1 MAKNTQEAEV
11 IVTLNGQAAK
21 RAIEDMTKEYDRL
34 TKAAI
39 DAYKAGNDALGKEL
53 DAKAKKLMKD
63 VEITR
68 RETKK
73 FADVMRNINAASLTE
88 LRSAAKK
95 LQSEINKLTPG
106 TKEFIE
112 KSRQLKEVNSRI
124 NQLRN
129 GFKGVVEEEKRAA
142 LSMKGLAD
150 GFNKYF
156 GIVSAGIAS
165 VTGLSM
171 AFRKC
176 AEEAAKLDDVY
187 ADVMKTTGLTHDEVA
202 ALDKSLMK
210 INTRTSREQL
220 LLLARDAGKLGI
232 QGKENILGFVRAAD
246 QIQVALG
253 EDLGEGAIRNLG
265 KIADVLGYTKSMGVE
280 KALLSIGS
288 AVNAVGQDSTASEAY
303 LVEFTQRLAGVGAQ
317 AGISAADLIGF
328 ASGLDQ
334 SAMKVEMASTAF
346 QKFMMKMFE
355 DPAQFASYAKMEVKE
370 FTDLLQ
376 NDANTAITTVL
387 KSLKDKDGF
396 AAMVPIFKDMGLD
409 GARAVSVLASMASN
423 LDAVTQAQALAN
435 EEFIKASSVSAEYS
449 TKNNNLQAQL
459 EKARKEFHNASI
471 ALGQSLNP
479 IMLKS
484 TKATTYLIK
493 ILPEYGKQIRN
504 AAIAIAALT
513 LAIKAQSI
521 AESVGLG
528 LKKAWNTIASTGT
541 VVSNRLMAA
550 YYKLT
555 GQTLLYAQAQRTAN
569 AAMNSSVIGVII
581 TLVGLLAAKLTSL
594 NLKRKMAAEEARAQF
609 EEESRLTGQ
618 YAEEEAKVRTLAR
631 IVEDNNLK
639 LSDRKKA
646 LDELRKIV
654 PYYHAD
660 LTQEGV
666 LINNN
671 RIALEEYNKQL
682 RTKARLELKQESVK
696 GREDEIMNLEEEG
709 THLDE
714 RIKEAQARVN
724 SLQHLKERADV
735 LLDMIGDDDQA
746 RMHVEDEAAPYVEAQ
761 NALNALLTR
770 KKEVDDK
777 LTELNTEQAADL
789 EWIGVYSKELQDNLT
804 TATTAMEKEINDVKL
819 KYKNLFQEIRNSS
832 MDNPVEGENE
842 IRLLKIDMDKEID
855 DIKKTY
861 AAAAKTE
868 SAENAILTQAQFDF
882 LQERYDKLTKK
893 EKAMVDA
900 GYAALSEEDS
910 KALSDRY
917 AKLAKANTDQ
927 RNKLYQDQVKQIEQ
941 EQRKEQND
949 LNRLYFDREMTAE
962 EHESKLSEI
971 KVKYLMEK
979 RSLAEKYGQD
989 TTQIEQQLLTLEV
1002 EQRKRAYES
1011 ELKLSERQRIEE
1023 ESTLRQRLSSNEIT
1037 QSEFDQ
1043 KMLESREL
1051 YLREQQELAL
1061 KYKQDGSGIQL
1072 KDIEA
1077 RQKEEEKTL
1086 KRGLTSQE
1094 ITQQQ
1099 YDARMI
1105 EIRVK
1110 YLQQRLELARQN
1122 GQDETAILQSIL
1134 DAQVE
1139 AENLAFEQMEK
1150 LKQDAKAV
1158 REGLDP
1164 KLALATGESDEMKKL
1179 QELHDA
1185 KLLSE
1190 EEYEKAVRGLHK
1202 RYAQA
1207 NLEEDLKAAEQYT
1220 QKVSSIMSEASNFVN
1235 ALKEAE
1241 SAKLEAEYQAQLTA
1255 AGDNAERR
1263 EQIEAEY
1270 EQKKLDL
1277 SKKYADVEMG
1287 INIAKTV
1294 AAGALAAIQAYAQLG
1309 PIAGAVAAALIA
1321 ATTAA
1326 EVAVIVAQR
1335 NAIKNSSIGNTA
1347 GSSYSPSSGGDSE
1360 IGERVITGYSEGGY
1374 TETSAKD
1381 SRPVGVVH
1389 ANEWV
1394 APAPMV
1400 RRNPVVFRNLEEY
1413 RKQGGS
1419 IPTTAALF
1427 GKRERGFSEG
1437 GFTSGQPGSNTG
1449 VKEPNNRIS
1458 RDEIRSAVYEAIS
1471 EAMADKRIKAYVVR
1485 REIDELDRQDK
1496 RFKEQ
1501 TSR

>member
-11 IVTLNGQAAK
+11 IVTLNGHAAK
-21 RAIEDMTKEYDRL
+21 KAIEDMTKEYDRL
-34 TKAAI
+34 TQAAL

-53 DAKAKKLMKD
+53 DTKAQKMMRD
-63 VEITR
+63 IQITR
-68 RETKK
+68 NETKK
-73 FADVMRNINAASLTE
+73 FADVMKNINGASLTE

-112 KSRQLKEVNSRI
+112 KSKQLKEVNSRI

-187 ADVMKTTGLTHDEVA
+187 ADVMKTTGLTHEEVA
-202 ALDKSLMK
+202 TLDKSLMK
-210 INTRTSREQL
+210 IDTRTSREQL

-355 DPAQFASYAKMEVKE
+355 DPAQFASYAKMEVQD

-376 NDANTAITTVL
+376 NDANKAITTVL
-387 KSLKDKDGF
+387 TSLKEEDGF
-396 AAMVPIFKDMGLD
+396 SSLVPIFKDMGLD
-409 GARAVSVLASMASN
+409 GARAVSVLASMATN
-423 LDAVTQAQALAN
+423 IDAVTQAQALAN
-435 EEFIKASSVSAEYS
+435 VEFEKASSVAEEYA
-449 TKNNNLQAQL
+449 TKNNNAQAQL
-459 EKARKEFHNASI
+459 EKARKEFHNASV

-479 IMLKS
+479 VLLKS
-484 TKATTYLIK
+484 TKGVTYLIK
-493 ILPEYGKQIRN
+493 AFASYGKEIKAAVISIVAFTAVLKAHTIAHAALNTVVKIGETIWATMKTVVLAVRVAYLKMTGQMEAATAAQLKLTAAMSTNVFGLI
-504 AAIAIAALT
+504 ATAIASIT
-513 LAIKAQSI
+513 VAIVHWIKKSNEANEAMTKMEEIEKRINSEY
-521 AESVGLG
+521 AEG
-528 LKKAWNTIASTGT
+528 
-541 VVSNRLMAA
+541 
-550 YYKLT
+550 
-555 GQTLLYAQAQRTAN
+555 
-569 AAMNSSVIGVII
+569 
-581 TLVGLLAAKLTSL
+581 AAKVQALS
-594 NLKRKMAAEEARAQF
+594 N
-609 EEESRLTGQ
+609 
-618 YAEEEAKVRTLAR
+618 
-631 IVEDNNLK
+631 IVHNNNLQ
-639 LSDRKKA
+639 LDARKRA
-646 LDELRKIV
+646 LDELSKII
-654 PYYHAD
+654 PGYHAD
-660 LTQEGV
+660 LTKEGL
-666 LINNN
+666 LINDNTD
-671 RIALEEYNKQL
+671 ALKEYLKNLEKVTRARVLNEEYES
-682 RTKARLELKQESVK
+682 AVSSVLEAE
-696 GREDEIMNLEEEG
+696 
-709 THLDE
+709 
-714 RIKEAQARVN
+714 KEV
-724 SLQHLKERADV
+724 ERAQKAK
-735 LLDMIGDDDQA
+735 DQA
-746 RMHVEDEAAPYVEAQ
+746 LIDAHGDATEMKRVVMQSTAGAYSVTEITPYGKAIREEVSAQ
-761 NALNALLTR
+761 KALNDAKTVQAEIEAR
-770 KKEVDDK
+770 INKEYGVGTQIVKKGMSEQEKAITGVESK
-777 LTELNTEQAADL
+777 YNELFDML
-789 EWIGVYSKELQDNLT
+789 EYQYNGDENG
-804 TATTAMEKEINDVKL
+804 MEKER
-819 KYKNLFQEIRNSS
+819 Q
-832 MDNPVEGENE
+832 
-842 IRLLKIDMDKEID
+842 RLEAQRQTEID
-855 DIKKTY
+855 AINRRYAETTKEEIKGQT
-861 AAAAKTE
+861 
-868 SAENAILTQAQFDF
+868 AENAILTQAQFDF

-900 GYAALSEEDS
+900 GYAALSDEDS
-910 KALSDRY
+910 KALAARY
-917 AKLAKANTDQ
+917 AKMAKANTDQ
-927 RNKLYQDQVKQIEQ
+927 RNKLYQDQVKRLDQ

-949 LNRLYFDREMTAE
+949 LNKLYFDREMTAE
-962 EHESKLSEI
+962 EHETKLSEI

-1023 ESTLRQRLSSNEIT
+1023 ESTLRQRLSANEIT
-1037 QSEFDQ
+1037 QAEFDQ
-1043 KMLESREL
+1043 KMLESRER

-1072 KDIEA
+1072 RDIEA
-1077 RQKEEEKTL
+1077 RQKEEEKAL

-1105 EIRVK
+1105 EIRMK

-1185 KLLSE
+1185 KLLLE

-1294 AAGALAAIQAYAQLG
+1294 AAGALAAIQAFAQLG

-1321 ATTAA
+1321 GTTAA
-1326 EVAVIVAQR
+1326 EVAVIIAQR

-1347 GSSYSPSSGGDSE
+1347 GSSYSPSSGGNGD

-1419 IPTTAALF
+1419 IPSTAALF

-1437 GFTSGQPGSNTG
+1437 GFTSDQPGSNTG

-1458 RDEIRSAVYEAIS
+1458 RDEIRKAVYEAIS

-1485 REIDELDRQDK
+1485 REIEELDSQDK

>member
-73 FADVMRNINAASLTE
+73 FADVMRNIKAASLTE

-355 DPAQFASYAKMEVKE
+355 DPAQFASYAKMEVQDFAE
-370 FTDLLQ
+370 LLQ
-376 NDANTAITTVL
+376 NDANKAITTVL
-387 KSLKDKDGF
+387 TSLKAEDGF
-396 AAMVPIFKDMGLD
+396 SSLVPIFKDMGLD
-409 GARAVSVLASMASN
+409 GARAVSVLASMATN
-423 LDAVTQAQALAN
+423 IDAVTQAQALAN
-435 EEFIKASSVSAEYS
+435 VEFEKASSVAEEYA
-449 TKNNNLQAQL
+449 TKNNNAQAQL
-459 EKARKEFHNASI
+459 EKARKEFHNASV

-479 IMLKS
+479 VLLKS
-484 TKATTYLIK
+484 TKAVTYLIK
-493 ILPEYGKQIRN
+493 AFANYGKEIKSVVVTIIALTAVIKLSTIAQTAFTAITKVGNTLKSTSIVVIKALEYAYARLTGHIVTATKAYMAMN
-504 AAIAIAALT
+504 AAMSSSVFGIIATAIAGLT
-513 LAIKAQSI
+513 LAITHYVKKQREA
-521 AESVGLG
+521 AEAADWVARTE
-528 LKKAWNTIASTGT
+528 KKANEE
-541 VVSNRLMAA
+541 
-550 YYKLT
+550 
-555 GQTLLYAQAQRTAN
+555 YAEQAGRIKA
-569 AAMNSSVIGVII
+569 
-581 TLVGLLAAKLTSL
+581 LTSII
-594 NLKRKMAAEEARAQF
+594 E
-609 EEESRLTGQ
+609 
-618 YAEEEAKVRTLAR
+618 
-631 IVEDNNLK
+631 NNNIAIE
-639 LSDRKKA
+639 DRKKA
-646 LDELRKIV
+646 LEELRTIV
-654 PYYHAD
+654 PAYHAD
-660 LTQEGV
+660 LTKEGE
-666 LINNN
+666 LINANKEAIDDYCN
-671 RIALEEYNKQL
+671 ALRKQIRLQAYQEQLVEVETKIANIEERRDQLEKERMEALVKANGDTTEKVTVTFKDQMDYGVEKSYEKLTDYGLAVERIRILQ
-682 RTKARLELKQESVK
+682 
-696 GREDEIMNLEEEG
+696 EEE
-709 THLDE
+709 LNPLLA
-714 RIKEAQARVN
+714 KEAEIG
-724 SLQHLKERADV
+724 KK
-735 LLDMIGDDDQA
+735 IGDVSRKNATDQ
-746 RMHVEDEAAPYVEAQ
+746 EKDIEAV
-761 NALNALLTR
+761 R
-770 KKEVDDK
+770 KKY
-777 LTELNTEQAADL
+777 TQ
-789 EWIGVYSKELQDNLT
+789 
-804 TATTAMEKEINDVKL
+804 
-819 KYKNLFQEIRNSS
+819 LF
-832 MDNPVEGENE
+832 NE
-842 IRLLKIDMDKEID
+842 IREQYRDNPDSAKERIAQLQDEQRKEIELVRN
-855 DIKKTY
+855 TY
-861 AAAAKTE
+861 AEKKRIGEE
-868 SAENAILTQAQFDF
+868 SIDEENTILTQTQFDF

-910 KALSDRY
+910 KALSARY
-917 AKLAKANTDQ
+917 AKLAKASTDQ
-927 RNKLYQDQVKQIEQ
+927 RNKLYQDQVKRIEQ

-949 LNRLYFDREMTAE
+949 INRLYFDREMTAE
-962 EHESKLSEI
+962 EHETKLSEI

-989 TTQIEQQLLTLEV
+989 TTQIEQQLLTLEL

-1023 ESTLRQRLSSNEIT
+1023 ESTLRQRLSANEIT
-1037 QSEFDQ
+1037 QAEFDQ
-1043 KMLESREL
+1043 KMLESRER

-1077 RQKEEEKTL
+1077 RQKEEEKAL

-1105 EIRVK
+1105 EIRMK

-1150 LKQDAKAV
+1150 LKQDAKTV

-1190 EEYEKAVRGLHK
+1190 EEYEKAVRVLHK

-1270 EQKKLDL
+1270 EQKKLNL

-1309 PIAGAVAAALIA
+1309 PIAGAVAATLIA